1 VTGIVAKS
9 IWEKVV
15 EPCRREAAK
24 VRANEQGAA
33 FRYEGMIETLS
44 QVRLA
49 LVDAV
54 TRGEDGVLSEIT
66 SEYIAMEKLAKKGE
80 ADGRS

>member
-1 VTGIVAKS
+1 MTGVVAKT
-9 IWEKVV
+9 IWERAV
-15 EPCRREAAK
+15 EPARREAAK
-24 VRANEQGAA
+24 ARANEAGAA
-33 FRYEGMIETLS
+33 FRYAGMIETLA

-66 SEYIAMEKLAKKGE
+66 SEFIAMEKAIAKG
-80 ADGRS
+80 AQP